1 MWKLSE
7 IYDAEHLIKCICN
20 YTGNT
25 FKIHQAAP
33 SNFKKKN
40 IVFTPKH
47 DSRKINSETNWNST
61 QTALLKFAQPNT
73 VVDFGRFYARWEL
86 KLNDSKSF
94 VSRRLVLK
102 CLKPALPIKKV
113 VSTVT
118 QKMRSTYPS
127 AKIIAIHP
135 RLEDDWKEHNKRNK
149 FDDGWIS
156 EEEWCHR
163 LTKNFNITSSTKI
176 LLVGGAKFD
185 IYPFDKNNLTTFT
198 KNDFLDAKELSPF
211 KYKTSLAAI
220 DFFLSMEADN
230 FYGFMWSSMDIIIYE
245 SRMYNCQ
252 HINAIHVGF
261 GDGWLNKVSRWT
273 NSFFFFRLEDIA
285 CHYRMYSP
293 TCNNVPTKLSES
305 CLEKFNI
312 STSRV

>member
-1 MWKLSE
+1 MSFIDGMSLAILFKDHYDVELPTMWGSANPSENRSQPMKFSE

-33 SNFKKKN
+33 SNFKKEN

-73 VVDFGRFYARWEL
+73 VVDVGRFYAKWEL

-102 CLKPALPIKKV
+102 CLKPARPIKKV

-211 KYKTSLAAI
+211 KYKTFLAAI
-220 DFFLSMEADN
+220 DFFYLWKQTI
-230 FYGFMWSSMDIIIYE
+230 FMVLCGQVWILLFTK
-245 SRMYNCQ
+245 
-252 HINAIHVGF
+252 A
-261 GDGWLNKVSRWT
+261 
-273 NSFFFFRLEDIA
+273 A
-285 CHYRMYSP
+285 C
-293 TCNNVPTKLSES
+293 TIVNT
-305 CLEKFNI
+305 
-312 STSRV
+312 